1 MESSI
6 LVFDQRVCLSDK
18 RLRDLLPVGVQA
30 SARASQESAGHI
42 GPLAVPRSGAEYLMK
57 VVADEEFGFEV

>member
-1 MESSI
+1 MN
-6 LVFDQRVCLSDK
+6 K
-18 RLRDLLPVGVQA
+18 RLRDLSPVGVQA